1 MKQKNI
7 LKLNAYL
14 ALITVVLFV
23 ITGFGITQYRIVEK
37 ITFGFLT
44 KALSF
49 QIHAY
54 LIYPLILFLAIHL
67 LFSCKLYK
75 GVRNEKSK

>member
-1 MKQKNI
+1 MKKKTI
-7 LKLNAYL
+7 LRINAYL
-14 ALITVVLFV
+14 ALVTILLFI
-23 ITGFGITQYRIVEK
+23 ITGYGITQYRTVEK
-37 ITFGFLT
+37 ITFGLLN

-67 LFSCKLYK
+67 LFSCNLFGCARKWK
-75 GVRNEKSK
+75 K